1 MIIDLTVEDD
11 NGVTIRR
18 EDGLVAAFEV
28 NNFQAGGAE
37 GADFGA
43 EDALLVW
50 AAMNEGRRGAPDAV
64 WIGRPIFMCETGDAA
79 QILKL
84 LSVWVPVNRNG
95 SLAHRPYYRRGG
107 AVTGRPLQ
115 IQRQRAGETPALL
128 STEENKCDADA
139 DEENAEPTSA
149 RHAFAEENLAAQR
162 SGGVAQGCDG
172 HDE

>member
-1 MIIDLTVEDD
+1 MIIDFTVEDD

-50 AAMNEGRRGAPDAV
+50 AAMDEGRRGAPDAV

-84 LSVWVPVNRNG
+84 LSVWVPINRNG

-107 AVTGRPLQ
+107 AVAGRPLE
-115 IQRQRAGETPALL
+115 IQRQRAGETPALRPVVQALL

-139 DEENAEPTSA
+139 DEENAEPASA
-149 RHAFAEENLAAQR
+149 RHAFAEENLAA
-162 SGGVAQGCDG
+162 
-172 HDE
+172 